1 MAVARTSNTRHNV
14 RKARPRRPT
23 KPPGTNARARSTGPT
38 EALPGWGELA
48 KTNQRALGNGRSA
61 TFLER
66 ISTTRFA
73 LLIIAIAILFTMY
86 VGHVHATQDLLAD
99 VQQLRR
105 ENLQLHLKYNRLKG
119 EFDQMVG
126 PSVIYD
132 RARKLGLEENSVYGP
147 TIKTEE

>member
-1 MAVARTSNTRHNV
+1 MAVARTSNKRYNV
-14 RKARPRRPT
+14 RKARPKRPSPAEPNT
-23 KPPGTNARARSTGPT
+23 RAKSTGRT
-38 EALPGWGELA
+38 EALPGWNELA
-48 KTNQRALGNGRSA
+48 KANQRALGSGRGA
-61 TFLER
+61 TFLEK

-73 LLIIAIAILFTMY
+73 LLIVALAILFTMY

-105 ENLQLHLKYNRLKG
+105 ENLQNHLKYNRLKG

-132 RARKLGLEENSVYGP
+132 RARKIGLEENAVYGP
-147 TIKTEE
+147 TIEVDR

>member
-1 MAVARTSNTRHNV
+1 MAVARKVSTRHSV
-14 RKARPRRPT
+14 RKARSSRPT
-23 KPPGTNARARSTGPT
+23 KPSERAVRAKSNELT
-38 EALPGWGELA
+38 EALPGWNELA
-48 KTNQRALGNGRSA
+48 KANQRLQGSGRRG

-73 LLIIAIAILFTMY
+73 LLIGAIALLFTMY
-86 VGHVHATQDLLAD
+86 VGHVHATQELLAH

-132 RARKLGLEENSVYGP
+132 RAHKLGLEEDAVYGP
-147 TIKTEE
+147 TIEID

>member
-1 MAVARTSNTRHNV
+1 MAVARTSNKRQSA
-14 RKARPRRPT
+14 RKARPRRSSKT
-23 KPPGTNARARSTGPT
+23 AATQARIPSSGPT
-38 EALPGWGELA
+38 EALPGWNELVTA
-48 KTNQRALGNGRSA
+48 NQRALGGGRRA

-73 LLIIAIAILFTMY
+73 LLIVALAILFTMY

-126 PSVIYD
+126 PSVIYE
-132 RARKLGLEENSVYGP
+132 RARELGLEENAVYGP
-147 TIKTEE
+147 TIDLAE